1 MIKGNWQGEICYVFL
16 SGEWQM
22 RKNVSQASH
31 RQMLQLQA
39 LESHFKNEALLAQPG
54 MALWLSIH
62 PGAQEVTGSIPGFPA

>member
-39 LESHFKNEALLAQPG
+39 LESHLKNGALLAQPG
-54 MALWLSIH
+54 IALWLSN
-62 PGAQEVTGSIPGFPA
+62 PGAQEVTGSILGLQA